1 MAYTSTEL
9 QELRAAMAS
18 GVLKTRFSDGREIT
32 FRTLAEMQEQERAM
46 AAELESGSQFRPV
59 RRIYQSFRRA

>member
-1 MAYTSTEL
+1 
-9 QELRAAMAS
+9 MAS

-32 FRTLAEMQEQERAM
+32 FRTLAEMQEQERVM
-46 AAELESGSQFRPV
+46 AAELESGSQLRPV

>member
-18 GVLKTRFSDGREIT
+18 GVLKTRFGDGREIT
-32 FRTLAEMQEQERAM
+32 FRTLAEMQEQERVM
-46 AAELESGSQFRPV
+46 AAELESGSQFKPV
-59 RRIYQSFRRA
+59 RRIYQSFQRA

>member
-9 QELRAAMAS
+9 QELRSAMAS

-32 FRTLAEMQEQERAM
+32 FRTLAEMQEQERVM
-46 AAELESGSQFRPV
+46 AAEVESGSQLRPV